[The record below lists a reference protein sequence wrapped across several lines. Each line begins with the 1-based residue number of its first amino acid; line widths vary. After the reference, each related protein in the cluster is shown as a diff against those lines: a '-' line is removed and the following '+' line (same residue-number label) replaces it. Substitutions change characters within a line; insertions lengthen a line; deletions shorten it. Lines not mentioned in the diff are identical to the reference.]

1 MTQRVSAAALRD
13 YTARLFSAAGLSAE
27 DAGIVAD
34 ALVTTDLR
42 GIDSHGV
49 AHIPR
54 YIRGLQ
60 NGSLNGRPNIRILRE
75 TPSTAMLDADHGL
88 GFLVGYRAM
97 QIAIAKAKTAGSG
110 WVSAHDST
118 HYGAAGYWA
127 SLALPHDLI
136 GFSLCTSTSRIAPT
150 FGARGMVGTNPI
162 ALAVPAGR
170 EPPFL
175 LDMAT
180 SVVPMGKLEI
190 HLREDK
196 PLPEGWVVD
205 INGKALTDPHEAY
218 RRSIDGD
225 VMLLPLGG
233 AGETWGGHKGYGL
246 GFAVEIMS
254 HLLAGYAGAVA
265 VTPGRE
271 PGLGQF
277 YGALSVDAFQPAD
290 DFKAIMDNRLR
301 EYKTTPPLPG
311 HERVLVA
318 GQKEWEKSQERQ
330 REGIPLHDEVLAHLR
345 EVGASLGVPFPG

>member
-1 MTQRVSAAALRD
+1 MTQRVNVAALHD
-13 YTARLFSAAGLSAE
+13 FTARLFEAAGLSAE
-27 DAGIVAD
+27 DAGIVSD

-75 TPSTAMLDADHGL
+75 TPSTAMLDADRGL
-88 GFLVGYRAM
+88 GFIVGYRAM
-97 QIAIAKAKTAGSG
+97 QIAIQKARMVGSG
-110 WVSAHDST
+110 WVAAHNST

-127 SLALPHDLI
+127 GLALQHDLI
-136 GFSLCTSTSRIAPT
+136 GFSLCTSASRIAPT
-150 FGARGMVGTNPI
+150 FGAKGMVGTNPI

-175 LDMAT
+175 LDIAT
-180 SVVPMGKLEI
+180 SVVPMGTLEI
-190 HLREDK
+190 HLRERK

-205 INGKALTDPHEAY
+205 ITGKSLTDPHEAY
-218 RRSIDGD
+218 ARAVRGD
-225 VMLLPLGG
+225 AMVLPLGG
-233 AGETWGGHKGYGL
+233 AGETLGGHKGYGL

-254 HLLAGYAGAVA
+254 HLLAGYASEVII
-265 VTPGRE
+265 TPGRE
-271 PGLGQF
+271 SDLGQF
-277 YGALSVDAFQPAD
+277 YGALSVEAFQPLDA
-290 DFKAIMDNRLR
+290 FKAVMDDRLR
-301 EYKTTPPLPG
+301 EYKATPPLPG

-330 REGIPLHDEVLAHLR
+330 REGIPLHEEVIQHLR
-345 EVGASLGVPFPG
+345 EVGQSLRVPFPD